1 MSWGSCVDVRV
12 VDGLNEVVPLVA
24 DDQEEGQDVGDG
36 AAAQWRPLLQ
46 PRGRPAMGEPDG
58 AGMGRKRMNEA
69 VKRPALLD
77 DDAGEAKVTAE
88 VDRLRHGRRVVARS
102 VIPSEV
108 PRKPQGKDRLR
119 DVGP

>member
-1 MSWGSCVDVRV
+1 VRIV
-12 VDGLNEVVPLVA
+12 NGLNEVVPLVA

-36 AAAQWRPLLQ
+36 AAAQWCPLLQ
-46 PRGRPAMGEPDG
+46 PRGCPAMSEPDG
-58 AGMGRKRMNEA
+58 ASMGRERMRHA
-69 VKRPALLD
+69 IKRPALLD
-77 DDAGEAKVTAE
+77 DDAGEAKVTAK

-108 PRKPQGKDRLR
+108 PRKPKGKDRLR